1 MSNFLKNSVE
11 FLGSFFG
18 RLSAK
23 KTSRRATGLLRA
35 LSPETLEV
43 RTMLAGVAPTPNVAV
58 VTNYVP
64 SQALHG
70 GETNVPLAQ
79 FSMYADQFTRVTD
92 MSLVAAYG
100 SASLDTNLKYV
111 DLRLD
116 ADHNGTYETHMGH
129 GITYDEQI
137 YFHGGIPSPLLGR
150 SRVLDFQVTGD
161 LQQTLVG
168 ERIGVEFA
176 EANFQTLSGA
186 SVPYWNVTYF
196 GAPPTMHSIVQNVA
210 ELNVVVRATAT
221 TDVAVSN
228 QHDVTLLRFEATAT
242 EWGAGITAAVFTA
255 QLGNINNAMNFTL
268 WVDTN
273 NDSYVDTIMQSG
285 VSAIGGKVTFD
296 TFVGGSPIIMGSPML
311 YEVHADIVPSL
322 AGNKTLQ
329 LRFDTSS
336 HDYLRAEDARTGASL
351 YGIQTNGVGEGGIHV
366 TTTAPSTIFTL
377 RTQGDL
383 SVTKSTTPVRS
394 QYALAGSLSE
404 PLSRLQFHAEYE
416 DIDVTVLRLAV
427 DKLATRS
434 IDRLELYKVGETVP
448 FATATIAGSGSDK
461 VPLSYKG
468 AAITVFTARMNN
480 QQLIV
485 PKGSNTNILVRA
497 RMRTDVDGAVSG
509 DVFTP
514 ILIGTNGATAPFVE
528 ARGLVSSNNLYRN
541 NGNTKMN
548 GEVFI
553 GTSHTSLGVN
563 KDILGATATVA
574 LSKITSVTNVDPNA
588 NGTAIPTGN
597 QRQIGQFKISTA
609 AANNSRNG
617 TNRVVV
623 QQFSFLVNATNVAID
638 LDSFRVYNK
647 ADQSVKASCSVSLI
661 SGIFYVTCTI
671 GMNSVNTEIDPGSD
685 ATFVLE
691 ANIVN
696 PKINATLNSVLQVSL
711 DVGPN
716 FVWVDHDSARDT
728 VFAGTR
734 LPDLIINGT
743 QYQN

>member
-43 RTMLAGVAPTPNVAV
+43 RTMLAAGFVPEPHVGVG
-58 VTNYVP
+58 TNYIS

-70 GETNVPLAQ
+70 GETNVPLSQ
-79 FSMYADQFTRVTD
+79 FSMYADQFTRLTD

-100 SASLDTNLKYV
+100 SASLDNLQYV

-116 ADHNGTYETHMGH
+116 ADHNGTYETHVGH
-129 GITYDEQI
+129 GIAYDEQI

-196 GAPPTMHSIVQNVA
+196 GALPTMHSIVQNVA

-228 QHDVTLLRFEATAT
+228 QHDISLLRFEATAT
-242 EWGAGITAAVFTA
+242 ESGASITAAVFTA
-255 QLGNINNAMNFTL
+255 QQGNINNATNFSL
-268 WVDTN
+268 WLDTTKDGVVD
-273 NDSYVDTIMQSG
+273 YLVQGG
-285 VSAIGGKVTFD
+285 VVPVGGKVIFD
-296 TFVGGSPIIMGSPML
+296 NAPNGNIIIGGGSTF
-311 YEVHADIVPSL
+311 EVHADIASSL

-329 LRFDTSS
+329 LKFGTSS
-336 HDYLRAEDARTGASL
+336 PNYLQAEDARTGASL

-366 TTTAPSTIFTL
+366 TTAPSTIFTL

-383 SVTKSTTPVRS
+383 FVTKSSTPIRDMFV
-394 QYALAGSLSE
+394 LGGTSE
-404 PLSRLQFHAEYE
+404 VVARLQFQAEFE
-416 DIDVTVLRLAV
+416 SIDVTTIRFAVLKSAV
-427 DKLATRS
+427 RN
-434 IDRLELYKVGETVP
+434 IDRFELFKVGALTP
-448 FATATIAGSGSDK
+448 FAIATVSATGSDK
-461 VPLSYKG
+461 VPLLYQG
-468 AAITVFTARMNN
+468 QAITVFTVRMTN
-480 QQLIV
+480 QQFVV
-485 PKGSNTNILVRA
+485 PKGESVGVLVRA
-497 RMRTDVDGAVSG
+497 RINSDIDGAVSG

-514 ILIGTNGATAPFVE
+514 ILIGTNGATVPFVE
-528 ARGLVSSNNLYRN
+528 ARGFTSSNNLYRN
-541 NGNTKMN
+541 NGNAKMN

-553 GTSHTSLGVN
+553 GTSNTSLGVN
-563 KDILGATATVA
+563 KDILGATETVV

-588 NGTAIPTGN
+588 NGTAIPTGT
-597 QRQIGQFKISTA
+597 QRQIGQFKVTTA

-623 QQFSFLVNATNVAID
+623 QQFTFFVNATNVAID

-647 ADQSVKASCSVSLI
+647 EDASVKASCSVSLI
-661 SGIFYVTCTI
+661 SGIFNVTCTI

-716 FVWVDHDSARDT
+716 FVWVDHDHARDT